1 MCVRLGVRKYW
12 TTTLD
17 AALSSIDT
25 VIHLATA
32 VFVSRHHSDQ
42 MTEGFQTSKV
52 PLSVQNP
59 KMAENQ
65 DEKVK
70 SYLTRTAGAA
80 DTALDLD
87 VDAPP
92 RFPLPSLFI
101 SLADSFWEKSK
112 EISNYFVSLIVMSH
126 RSYQFIVWH
135 LCLWDNIRSSWI

>member
-1 MCVRLGVRKYW
+1 M
-12 TTTLD
+12 D

-25 VIHLATA
+25 VILFATSVSFA
-32 VFVSRHHSDQ
+32 VFVSVHHADQ

-80 DTALDLD
+80 DTALALD
-87 VDAPP
+87 VGAPP
-92 RFPLPSLFI
+92 RFSHPTFI
-101 SLADSFWEKSK
+101 NDHL
-112 EISNYFVSLIVMSH
+112 IGRFVLGKVKRDI
-126 RSYQFIVWH
+126 
-135 LCLWDNIRSSWI
+135 